1 MEETRSADE
10 GGDPGAKSRMRKAA
24 ELDPT
29 LSAVVPV
36 HNGRGFLEKS
46 LPALVRHVPSELIE
60 VIVVDDCSTDGSGE
74 MADRLGA
81 RVLTSPRR
89 LGPAAARNLG
99 ASEARGSVLFFVD
112 ADVVVHDDAIRR
124 IAEAFG
130 AGDFVAAF
138 GSYDAAPAE
147 PDFLSQY
154 KNLVHHYVHQNSQ
167 EEAST
172 FWAGCGAVRKD
183 AFLAVGG
190 FDADRYPR
198 PSIEDI
204 ELGYRLRAAGG
215 RIRVIRELQGT
226 HLKRW
231 GLRELLRT
239 EITRRAV
246 PWSRLL
252 LERPEPAAHLNV
264 AYAERVRAAIA
275 VGATSILGLALL
287 GLAPAWWCAVAVG
300 VALVSSRRLF
310 AFFRRCNG
318 ARFALG
324 ATLFHQLY
332 YLYSAGAY
340 AWCWTQKRLGR
351 GAKQT
356 TGPETDR
363 SRRSVDAR
371 E

>member
-1 MEETRSADE
+1 VREVGLEETRSADE
-10 GGDPGAKSRMRKAA
+10 GGGAAA
-24 ELDPT
+24 LDPT

-36 HNGRGFLEKS
+36 HNGRRFLESS
-46 LPALVRHVPSELIE
+46 LPALLRHVPSELME
-60 VIVVDDCSTDGSGE
+60 VIVVDDSSTDGSGE
-74 MADRLGA
+74 LADRLGA

-99 ASEARGSVLFFVD
+99 GDAARGSILFFVD
-112 ADVVVHDDAIRR
+112 ADVVVHDDAMQRS
-124 IAEAFG
+124 AEAFG
-130 AGDFVAAF
+130 AGDIVAVF
-138 GSYDAAPAE
+138 GSYDDVPPE

-154 KNLVHHYVHQNSQ
+154 KNLVHHYVHQSSQ

-231 GLRELLRT
+231 GFRELLRT
-239 EITRRAV
+239 EIAGRAV

-252 LERPEPAAHLNV
+252 LERPEAAPHLNV

-275 VGATSILGLALL
+275 IGAASILGLALL
-287 GLAPAWWCAVAVG
+287 GLAPAWSCVVAVG
-300 VALVSSRRLF
+300 AAIVSSLRLF
-310 AFFRRCNG
+310 AFFRQRNG
-318 ARFALG
+318 AGFALG

-340 AWCWTQKRLGR
+340 AWCWTEKRLGR
-351 GAKQT
+351 RAKRT
-356 TGPETDR
+356 AVPASGG
-363 SRRSVDAR
+363 SHRSVDAR